1 MDINIRLSEEKDID
15 DIMAAVKY
23 AQEYF
28 KNAGID
34 QWQDGYPNRESIASD
49 IQRGESYIFESDGK
63 MIATAAISF
72 RGESTY
78 DKIYD
83 GEWLSDYPYTVVHR
97 VAVSEGNK
105 GKGIS
110 HEIMKF
116 AEKISK
122 ERNIKSMKIDTHEDN
137 KVMRSMLEKNGYTYC
152 GIIYLESGDTRVAYE
167 KLI

>member
-1 MDINIRLSEEKDID
+1 MFLE
-15 DIMAAVKY
+15 
-23 AQEYF
+23 
-28 KNAGID
+28 
-34 QWQDGYPNRESIASD
+34 P
-49 IQRGESYIFESDGK
+49 
-63 MIATAAISF
+63 
-72 RGESTY
+72 ESTY

-110 HEIMKF
+110 HEIMRF